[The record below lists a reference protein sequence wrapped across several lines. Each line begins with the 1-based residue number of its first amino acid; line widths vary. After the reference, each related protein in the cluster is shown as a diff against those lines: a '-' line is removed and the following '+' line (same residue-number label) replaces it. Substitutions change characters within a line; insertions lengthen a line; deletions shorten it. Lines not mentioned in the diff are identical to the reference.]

1 MDIPVIDM
9 FTEEEYLESS
19 VGISVGE
26 PELSVA
32 ELYSHEPMEDCIAGP
47 SHTRTKPSAK
57 FNLQKKTNELK
68 ELQRTVLQEQL
79 NLIHAQDQLL
89 KQQQELSI
97 EQRNEKH
104 TEEMK
109 LMKLKQEIAMLKLKI
124 LKIDND

>member
-1 MDIPVIDM
+1 M
-9 FTEEEYLESS
+9 
-19 VGISVGE
+19 
-26 PELSVA
+26 
-32 ELYSHEPMEDCIAGP
+32 
-47 SHTRTKPSAK
+47 
-57 FNLQKKTNELK
+57 QKKTNDLK

-79 NLIHAQDQLL
+79 NFIHAQDQLL

-124 LKIDND
+124 LKKDND

>member
-1 MDIPVIDM
+1 MMGGRKNPSI
-9 FTEEEYLESS
+9 TERTF
-19 VGISVGE
+19 GISVGE

-32 ELYSHEPMEDCIAGP
+32 DLYSHETMEDCIAGP

-57 FNLQKKTNELK
+57 KKTTELE

-97 EQRNEKH
+97 EQQNEKH

-109 LMKLKQEIAMLKLKI
+109 LMKLKQDIAMLRLKI
-124 LKIDND
+124 LKKDND